1 MRKLFYL
8 SPSSPS
14 SPSSPLQLGLA
25 TPVGFKYIKL
35 QLEKACVIEV
45 LSRQSESVGAL

>member
-14 SPSSPLQLGLA
+14 SPLSPLSARQIGRLCLNQTVLEPHLA
-25 TPVGFKYIKL
+25 QHLFFIIIIYFLT
-35 QLEKACVIEV
+35 
-45 LSRQSESVGAL
+45 